1 MTVLMPFMQNTT
13 DGLVAF
19 GQGGSMQ
26 NMVTT
31 AGNVVDSLPKVEN
44 IFAAIKLQKQLQ
56 EVRVSLI
63 ARLSINRYDLM
74 SSVFHIGWQI
84 QKQMKSVLTP
94 GYPESYRSILWP
106 SCQRRTCAVIRGRR
120 IFCFVDC

>member
-1 MTVLMPFMQNTT
+1 
-13 DGLVAF
+13 
-19 GQGGSMQ
+19 MQ

-31 AGNVVDSLPKVEN
+31 AGNVLDSLPKVEN
-44 IFAAIKLQKQLQ
+44 VFAAIQLQKQLQ

-63 ARLSINRYDLM
+63 ARLSIKRYDLM
-74 SSVFHIGWQI
+74 SSVFHISWQI
-84 QKQMKSVLTP
+84 QKQLKSGVLTP
-94 GYPESYRSILWP
+94 GYPESYGSILWP